1 MKDIRKKLGILR
13 RVLPITNNQNELY
26 FENGVMLQSYDSII
40 AIKFY
45 LKDGNKYS
53 NKIFLGKKWN
63 YSPIINKYRNI
74 FLEEDIRITEDK
86 LNKNIYKLIKE

>member
-45 LKDGNKYS
+45 LRDGNKYS
-53 NKIFLGKKWN
+53 NKIFLGEDWK
-63 YSPIINKYRNI
+63 YSSTTSKYRNI
-74 FLEEDIRITEDK
+74 FLEEDTRTTEDK